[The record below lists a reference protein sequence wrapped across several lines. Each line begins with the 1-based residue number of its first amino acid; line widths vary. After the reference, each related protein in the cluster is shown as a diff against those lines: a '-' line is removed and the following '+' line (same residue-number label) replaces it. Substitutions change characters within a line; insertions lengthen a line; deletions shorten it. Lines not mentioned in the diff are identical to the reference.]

1 MTGKAQTDQEFCVLE
16 MALLLEIEKASR
28 KVAATV
34 KKIVTCYIKTILLL
48 LTFTQKVDL
57 SRFHVNSF

>member
-34 KKIVTCYIKTILLL
+34 KKIVKSKIKTILLL